1 MSARLVVCHRFLNLC
16 VQRCFA
22 PPAPSTD
29 PSAHSGWYL
38 PTLQEFFPK
47 NPCLLGMNRNR
58 GQVIY
63 IRLRPAHDKNTF
75 LPLEEE
81 LVGTMLHEFTHNE
94 HGPHDV
100 KFYKLLDGLNDEYDA
115 LRASGYS
122 GEGFL
127 GNGTAVGVGVSHNLS
142 PHEAR
147 LRALAEAERRAKLAR
162 LLGPPGGRSL
172 GGVKARPGVSPRELA
187 AQAAERRARDAQAC
201 GHGEGQA
208 DDSVQEEQDR
218 AEKDSEGVKVDN
230 SAHPVPDA
238 AASALGEG
246 PSGPSTGGSQQG
258 GNETESE
265 SDGSDLEIV
274 EQPLPRL
281 NPNATAKGPTRP
293 MTSKPAGTLQ
303 VRPQKQAGVNTTT
316 TAHAKPSHKPKAS
329 PWNCHICTFENTVSS
344 AGKCEMCDAP
354 RSSGSG
360 VSGTVRDT
368 SSLDEDGFEV
378 ISSVSA
384 PAKKSRKVDT
394 KASSSKSA
402 DSTTW

>member
-1 MSARLVVCHRFLNLC
+1 
-16 VQRCFA
+16 
-22 PPAPSTD
+22 
-29 PSAHSGWYL
+29 
-38 PTLQEFFPK
+38 
-47 NPCLLGMNRNR
+47 MNRNR

-94 HGPHDV
+94 HGPHDA
-100 KFYKLLDGLNDEYDA
+100 KFYKFLDGLNDEYDA

-127 GNGTAVGVGVSHNLS
+127 GNGTAVGMGVSHNLS

-147 LRALAEAERRAKLAR
+147 LRAVAEAERRAKLAR

-172 GGVKARPGVSPRELA
+172 GGMKARPGASPRELA

-208 DDSVQEEQDR
+208 DDSVKEEQDR
-218 AEKDSEGVKVDN
+218 AEKDSRSVKVDN

-238 AASALGEG
+238 AASALDEG
-246 PSGPSTGGSQQG
+246 PSGSSKGGSSRQG

-281 NPNATAKGPTRP
+281 NPNGTTKVPPRP
-293 MTSKPAGTLQ
+293 SAPKTAGTSPF
-303 VRPQKQAGVNTTT
+303 RPPKQAG
-316 TAHAKPSHKPKAS
+316 AHNISNAHTQASQKPKAS
-329 PWNCHICTFENTVSS
+329 PWNCHMCTFENTSAA

-360 VSGTVRDT
+360 VSRTIRDT
-368 SSLDEDGFEV
+368 SSLDEDGFEI

-384 PAKKSRKVDT
+384 PAKKSRKVDAET
-394 KASSSKSA
+394 SNRQSA